1 MRRYISRM
9 PVHEE
14 PPIIPPL
21 AESGKEDYQRLW
33 KPGFLIA
40 ILAIALIAIAFTA
53 FFMTLYGYL
62 DKLIWLENDFVLSNR
77 WTIPAGVLI
86 FSFLVGLCQK
96 YLHAPNVIHGS
107 VMESMRKGQ
116 AGSDYRTFPGAFLSS
131 ICSLLSGASI
141 GPEGT
146 IATMVSQIAIWI
158 RTKAKIVR
166 DSHDAPLGFD
176 MAALA
181 SAFNGIIGSPA
192 FTGVLATEFQMGE
205 KNVFKFLIW
214 NLVAGLVGYF
224 FYLSLGFTS
233 FAALL
238 PFPPLENLS
247 AMMVVSA
254 IVLGIIGSF
263 LAIFTG
269 LCLKGAGELM
279 EKRFGKRI
287 VLRTVAAGI
296 VIAVVCY
303 FLPELLF
310 SGEAQI
316 HAIVQNP
323 AAFGIGMLLML
334 AILKLVLFSLS
345 FKGGF
350 LGGPVFP
357 ILFASTLIGLALSL
371 AFPGIPVGIFVLC
384 IEAATIAFALGAP
397 LTAIL
402 LVVVVSNPSPY
413 LAALIVTSVATALV
427 LGALLKPIM
436 EQRTREKAAP
446 AAGQTPNAGI

>member
-1 MRRYISRM
+1 M
-9 PVHEE
+9 PVNEE

-21 AESGKEDYQRLW
+21 AESEKEDYQRLW
-33 KPGFLIA
+33 KPGFLLA
-40 ILAIALIAIAFTA
+40 IITIALIAIAFTA

-62 DKLIWLENDFVLSNR
+62 DRVIWLENDFVMSNR

-86 FSFLVGLCQK
+86 FSILVGLCQK
-96 YLHAPNVIHGS
+96 YLHSPNEIHGS
-107 VMESMRKGQ
+107 ALESMRKGR
-116 AGSDYRTFPGAFLSS
+116 AGSDYQTFPGAFFSS

-146 IATMVSQIAIWI
+146 IATMVGQIAIWV
-158 RTKAKIVR
+158 RTKMRIVR
-166 DSHDAPLGFD
+166 DSHDAHLGFD

-181 SAFNGIIGSPA
+181 SAFNGIVGSPA
-192 FTGVLATEFQMGE
+192 FTGVLATEFQIGE

-214 NLVAGLVGYF
+214 NFVAGLVGYF

-233 FAALL
+233 FADLL
-238 PFPPLENLS
+238 PFPPLDNLS
-247 AMMVVSA
+247 VVMVASA
-254 IVLGIIGSF
+254 IVLGIVGSL

-269 LCLKGAGELM
+269 ICLRGAGEVM
-279 EKRFGKRI
+279 ERSFGGRI

-296 VIAVVCY
+296 VTAVVCY

-316 HAIVQNP
+316 HLIVENP
-323 AAFGIGMLLML
+323 AAFGIGMLLVLGLLKIML
-334 AILKLVLFSLS
+334 LALS

-357 ILFASTLIGLALSL
+357 ILFASTMVGLALSL
-371 AFPGIPVGIFVLC
+371 AIPGIPVGIFVLC
-384 IEAATIAFALGAP
+384 IEAATIAFAFGAP

-402 LVVVVSNPSPY
+402 LVIVLSNPSPF
-413 LAALIVTSVATALV
+413 LAALVVTSAATALV
-427 LGALLKPIM
+427 FGALLKPIM
-436 EQRTREKAAP
+436 EQRTREKTAP
-446 AAGQTPNAGI
+446 AARHA

>member
-1 MRRYISRM
+1 MRRYISCM
-9 PVHEE
+9 PVDEE
-14 PPIIPPL
+14 TPVIPAL
-21 AESGKEDYQRLW
+21 AESEKEDYQRLW
-33 KPGFLIA
+33 KPGFLLA
-40 ILAIALIAIAFTA
+40 IIIIALIAIAFTA
-53 FFMTLYGYL
+53 VFMTLYGYL
-62 DKLIWLENDFVLSNR
+62 DKVIWLENDFVLSNR

-86 FSFLVGLCQK
+86 FSLLVGLCQK

-107 VMESMRKGQ
+107 AMESMRKGQ

-146 IATMVSQIAIWI
+146 IATMVSQLAIWV
-158 RTKAKIVR
+158 RTKMRIVR
-166 DSHDAPLGFD
+166 DSHDAHLGFD

-181 SAFNGIIGSPA
+181 SAFNGIVGSPA
-192 FTGVLATEFQMGE
+192 FTGVLATEFQIGE
-205 KNVFKFLIW
+205 RNVFKFLIW

-238 PFPPLENLS
+238 PFPPLESLS

-254 IVLGIIGSF
+254 IILGIIGSL

-269 LCLKGAGELM
+269 ICLKGAGELM
-279 EKRFGKRI
+279 EKSFGEGI

-334 AILKLVLFSLS
+334 AILKLVLFALS

-357 ILFASTLIGLALSL
+357 ILFASTLVGLALSL
-371 AFPGIPVGIFVLC
+371 AVPGIPVGIFVLC
-384 IEAATIAFALGAP
+384 VEAATIAFALGAP
-397 LTAIL
+397 LTAIIL
-402 LVVVVSNPSPY
+402 IVVLGNPSPY
-413 LAALIVTSVATALV
+413 LVALIVTSVATALI

-436 EQRTREKAAP
+436 ERRIREKATP
-446 AAGQTPNAGI
+446 EAGQISPCH

>member
-1 MRRYISRM
+1 M
-9 PVHEE
+9 PVNEE

-21 AESGKEDYQRLW
+21 AESEQEDYQRLW
-33 KPGFLIA
+33 KPGFLLA
-40 ILAIALIAIAFTA
+40 IIIIALIAIAFTA
-53 FFMTLYGYL
+53 SFMTLYGYL
-62 DKLIWLENDFVLSNR
+62 EKLIWLENDFVKANR

-86 FSFLVGLCQK
+86 FSLLVGLCQK
-96 YLHAPNVIHGS
+96 YLHAPNEIHGS
-107 VMESMRKGQ
+107 AMESIRKGQ

-146 IATMVSQIAIWI
+146 IATMVSQIAIWV
-158 RTKAKIVR
+158 RTKIRIVR
-166 DSHDAPLGFD
+166 DSHDTHLGFD

-181 SAFNGIIGSPA
+181 SAFNGIVGSPA
-192 FTGVLATEFQMGE
+192 FTGVLATEFQIGE
-205 KNVFKFLIW
+205 KNVFRFLIW

-224 FYLSLGFTS
+224 FYLALGLTS
-233 FAALL
+233 FADLL
-238 PFPPLENLS
+238 PFPPLPELS
-247 AMMVVSA
+247 VVMVVWA
-254 IVLGIIGSF
+254 IALGIVGSL

-269 LCLKGAGELM
+269 LCMKGAGEVL
-279 EKRFGKRI
+279 EKGFSGRI
-287 VLRTVAAGI
+287 VLRTFAAGI

-316 HAIVQNP
+316 HAIVENP
-323 AAFGIGMLLML
+323 AVFGIGMLLVL

-357 ILFASTLIGLALSL
+357 ILFASTLVGLALSL
-371 AFPGIPVGIFVLC
+371 AIPGIPVGIFVLC

-402 LVVVVSNPSPY
+402 LILVLSNPSPY
-413 LAALIVTSVATALV
+413 LAALIVTSVVTALV
-427 LGALLKPIM
+427 LGALLKPVM
-436 EQRTREKAAP
+436 ERRTRKKAAP
-446 AAGQTPNAGI
+446 GMPDR